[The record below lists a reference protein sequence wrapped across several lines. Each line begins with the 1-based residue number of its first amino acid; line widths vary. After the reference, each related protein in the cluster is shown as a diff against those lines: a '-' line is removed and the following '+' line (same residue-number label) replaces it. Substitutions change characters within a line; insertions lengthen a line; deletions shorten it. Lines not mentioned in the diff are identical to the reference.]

1 MTETN
6 KANKLSRAQFL
17 TVLTMMSGTFL
28 IVLNQ
33 TLLSPVL
40 PVLMADFSIDATTV
54 QWLTSGYSLVMAVVI
69 PLSPYL
75 LGKFGSR
82 KLFLLS
88 MASFVCGSLIASVAT
103 AFPLVMIG
111 RVFQAIAA
119 GLVMPMSFTIV
130 LLEFPRE
137 RRGSAVGIVMLVIGF
152 APAIGPTLSGIL
164 VDTVGW
170 RMLFVIVA
178 TCALL
183 VLIVAFK
190 VLGKEM
196 IFKATTFDKIS
207 VVLST
212 IGLVALLYGLSSF
225 AKSDNL
231 PLVLVLIVGGIALL
245 AAFSIRQMKLSVPL
259 LMISVLEVARYR
271 TSAIV
276 NMINVAVST
285 GMSVMLPLFI
295 QNLLG
300 YSPFITGLVMLPGAA
315 CGAVVG
321 LVAGKLFDRRG
332 IRICVVPGI
341 CLMIIALTAMAV
353 LFNIDTPLVVVGLA
367 YGCMFI
373 GMQLLNT
380 TVGTWGLNALGN
392 DVIQHAQAV
401 GNTLNQIAGSLITAV
416 VISITAMAAN
426 FVPAGDQTA
435 AYGLGYHWGFIAL
448 FVIVAINFVLVMF
461 FVRDRKTSS
470 ATAPATETSER
481 GAVALSSSDGSEQV
495 GSIMN
500 AHPYSIAQ
508 GSSLRDLA
516 KVLIGDK
523 VSGVPVVDSSNK
535 VVGFVSDGDLMRYLA
550 SEDANILDTS
560 LMIYRFEDPESFS
573 QRVATLLK
581 LKVDDVMTSNVIS
594 VKESL
599 SLGDACAILAN
610 KRIKKVPVVGA
621 QDELVGTLSRS
632 DIVRS
637 TLTGM
642 VGMTE

>member
-1 MTETN
+1 MTETS
-6 KANKLSRAQFL
+6 KANKLTRAQFL
-17 TVLTMMSGTFL
+17 TVVTMMSGTFL

-40 PVLMADFSIDATTV
+40 PVLMADFTIDATTV

-82 KLFLLS
+82 KLFLAS
-88 MASFVCGSLIASVAT
+88 MASFVSGSLIASLAT
-103 AFPLVMIG
+103 AFPIVMVG

-119 GLVMPMSFTIV
+119 GLIMPMSFTIV

-137 RRGSAVGIVMLVIGF
+137 RRGSAMGIVMLVIGF
-152 APAIGPTLSGIL
+152 APAIGPTFSGIL

-178 TCALL
+178 VCALI
-183 VLIVAFK
+183 VLIIACK

-196 IFKATTFDKIS
+196 QFNQTTFDKLS

-231 PLVLVLIVGGIALL
+231 PLVLILIIGGILL
-245 AAFSIRQMKLSVPL
+245 LLAFSIRQMKLSIPL
-259 LMISVLEVARYR
+259 LMISVLKTGRYR
-271 TSAIV
+271 TSVIV
-276 NMINVAVST
+276 NMINVSVST
-285 GMSVMLPLFI
+285 GMSVILPLYI

-315 CGAVVG
+315 CGALVG
-321 LVAGKLFDRRG
+321 LGAGKLFDRKG
-332 IRICVVPGI
+332 IRICVVPGV
-341 CLMIIALTAMAV
+341 CLMLIALAVMATIFTV
-353 LFNIDTPLVVVGLA
+353 QTPLVMVGLA

-416 VISITAMAAN
+416 VISITALAAN
-426 FVPAGDQTA
+426 IVPVGDSLA
-435 AYGLGYHWGFIAL
+435 AFELGYHWGFIAL
-448 FVIVAINFVLVMF
+448 LIVVVINFITVMF
-461 FVRDRKTSS
+461 FVREKSIAASTAQTPAS
-470 ATAPATETSER
+470 AKDSITLHP
-481 GAVALSSSDGSEQV
+481 SDGSELV
-495 GSIMN
+495 GNIMN
-500 AHPYSIAQ
+500 NHPYSVLL
-508 GSSLRDLA
+508 GSSLRDVA
-516 KVLIGDK
+516 KVLIEEK
-523 VSGVPVVDSSNK
+523 VSGVPVVDTNNK
-535 VVGFVSDGDLMRYLA
+535 VVGFISDGDLMRYLA
-550 SEDANILDTS
+550 SEDATILDTS
-560 LMIYRFEDPESFS
+560 LMMYCFDDPESFS
-573 QRVATLLK
+573 QRVTTLLK
-581 LKVDDVMTSNVIS
+581 LKVDDVMTNNVVS
-594 VKESL
+594 VKQDL
-599 SLGDACAILAN
+599 SLGKACAILSN
-610 KRIKKVPVVGA
+610 KRIKKVPVVSED
-621 QDELVGTLSRS
+621 DELVGTLSRS

-637 TLTGM
+637 TLTDM
-642 VGMTE
+642 VGISH